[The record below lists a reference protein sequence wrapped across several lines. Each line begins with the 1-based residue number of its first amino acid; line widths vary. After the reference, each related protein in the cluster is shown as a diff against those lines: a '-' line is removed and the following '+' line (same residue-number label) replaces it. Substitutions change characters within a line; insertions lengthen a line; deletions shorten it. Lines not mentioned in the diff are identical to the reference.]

1 MDPTRRL
8 PPRPHFGPDDELALC
23 AACGCS
29 VCLTEAGTDGS
40 ARCEAARAPERRTAC
55 LPAVRRNRYPF
66 APP

>member
-1 MDPTRRL
+1 MDPARRL
-8 PPRPHFGPDDELALC
+8 PPRLHDGPDDDLALC

-29 VCLTEAGTDGS
+29 VCLTQAGIDGS
-40 ARCEAARAPERRTAC
+40 ARSQADRAPGRRTAC